1 MLQLTRVEGHVPYL
15 MTELVIQ
22 DSLNVLDKLIAPIE
36 VKDGDLL
43 LPLEH
48 VTQAID
54 LERGFLLGEVKLGY
68 VLGRLG
74 EIDNLL

>member
-1 MLQLTRVEGHVPYL
+1 MLQLTRVEGHVPNL
-15 MTELVIQ
+15 MAELVIQ

-54 LERGFLLGEVKLGY
+54 LERSFLLGEGKLGC
-68 VLGRLG
+68 VLGG
-74 EIDNLL
+74 FGKVDNLF